1 MRGRVMSLYAF
12 IFRGMPAAGALVIG
26 PLAEVLGLRLA
37 FTAAAAVCL
46 AAWLMI
52 AISRRESMTVALER
66 EHS

>member
-1 MRGRVMSLYAF
+1 
-12 IFRGMPAAGALVIG
+12 
-26 PLAEVLGLRLA
+26 LA